1 MMRKWILTYL
11 FVWICGGA
19 LGAPRSVIHIRNR
32 QDFDLL
38 QEKLDKAVFG
48 GAEDISV
55 VFTPGDYYFR
65 HNHIKIYGKD
75 WKNVRLTL
83 SGNGAR
89 LLAEGPDLQAG
100 DPWDGSAPLESHLVT
115 LDGGWI
121 DFFGPV
127 MQATGP
133 VGIVDASQ
141 KLCRIR
147 CPSGFQAPGQ
157 TDGDAFIQLTRW
169 YESRFYKIS
178 QIRGRWIYFVADDLE
193 KVSSLGYNV
202 NYDLL
207 YGRKNP
213 RFRLCN
219 VSGTA
224 AGISSGKLRLPAG
237 SGKVHCCKAATFLS
251 IHGSNLGAIVL
262 DGFQFLGN
270 AAIGDC
276 PLIGVYHCSCSE
288 GFKLKDC
295 RFSYKYLHMPAIG
308 QSEVKVASQGT
319 LPSPDLKPGDKGYVD
334 IPKGKGDVLQVTAT
348 DPFGQ
353 EIFTWS
359 HPLKQASGM
368 CTLPTAATMTESA
381 DDITVTTANKTYVFS
396 KKDGHLQK
404 VGIGSRTI
412 SLSNGPRFIAVK
424 RSDRSQDGFFN
435 HDDKEAFKKK
445 TQYTTYDDQGS
456 FAGFNFEDGQLTAK
470 YDHGSLTQ
478 VVWKF
483 HEDGSIHFTAN
494 CLFNG
499 VVDMM
504 GVTFDYPETQVKS
517 KQWVG
522 NGPYRVWQNR
532 LEGPQYGYWQTDY
545 NDPIP
550 GESFEYPEFK
560 GYFSHVRWMQLNTAE
575 GKIGI
580 QPTLP
585 RSGDKLYVGVYQP
598 RDGRDH
604 LLYELPAT
612 GLSLFEAIPAVRNK
626 VNTTDL
632 NGPSAQPYW
641 ATGMHVYSAELRFE

>member
-19 LGAPRSVIHIRNR
+19 LGAPQSVIHICNR

-38 QEKLDKAVFG
+38 QEKLEKAVFSG
-48 GAEDISV
+48 SEDISV
-55 VFTPGDYYFR
+55 VFAPGDYFFR

-75 WKNVRLTL
+75 WKNVRLTM

-100 DPWDGSAPLESHLVT
+100 DPWDGGSPLESHLVT
-115 LDGGWI
+115 LEGGWI

-147 CPSGFQAPGQ
+147 CPSDFQAPGQ

-295 RFSYKYLHMPAIG
+295 RFSCLDSHLLSAEYADGISVSGNTFSHCRKHVISCSTTCRNVSVTDNVFDHCGCSLGPWACITACGDGYHITGNRIGNFGYVGIFIGTPERLLYGAEPGGIVEGNELWHDPDFAASCSEYTMMDSGGIYISTCNDRATVRKNFIHDISGMKDNRGIFCDDGARNFDLYDNVILRIANSYAIDARRVPEEEGSRLRNNVGNCVRDNLTDSPIRFEGNEEDDRCILGTNTLMPGKEGGRVPAVSTRNISRQAA
-308 QSEVKVASQGT
+308 QSTTETIQGT
-319 LPSPDLKPGDKGYVD
+319 KWE
-334 IPKGKGDVLQVTAT
+334 AT
-348 DPFGQ
+348 
-353 EIFTWS
+353 
-359 HPLKQASGM
+359 
-368 CTLPTAATMTESA
+368 
-381 DDITVTTANKTYVFS
+381 
-396 KKDGHLQK
+396 
-404 VGIGSRTI
+404 
-412 SLSNGPRFIAVK
+412 
-424 RSDRSQDGFFN
+424 
-435 HDDKEAFKKK
+435 
-445 TQYTTYDDQGS
+445 
-456 FAGFNFEDGQLTAK
+456 
-470 YDHGSLTQ
+470 
-478 VVWKF
+478 
-483 HEDGSIHFTAN
+483 
-494 CLFNG
+494 
-499 VVDMM
+499 
-504 GVTFDYPETQVKS
+504 
-517 KQWVG
+517 
-522 NGPYRVWQNR
+522 
-532 LEGPQYGYWQTDY
+532 
-545 NDPIP
+545 
-550 GESFEYPEFK
+550 
-560 GYFSHVRWMQLNTAE
+560 VR
-575 GKIGI
+575 
-580 QPTLP
+580 
-585 RSGDKLYVGVYQP
+585 
-598 RDGRDH
+598 
-604 LLYELPAT
+604 
-612 GLSLFEAIPAVRNK
+612 
-626 VNTTDL
+626 
-632 NGPSAQPYW
+632 
-641 ATGMHVYSAELRFE
+641 